1 MAFNRE
7 QMIFSLIRKI
17 LLIFSVLVIAF
28 IGLDLITG
36 ADFTNKHLIAIVGVT
51 LIQTGMF
58 FLNKMKEQYFLKKLI
73 TILVLFIFIG
83 VAIFNLLGTSVL
95 YGWALLFMP
104 VMLSILFTDAILYYS
119 TNIISVTLFF
129 ALLVIKDDIF
139 PTDKEV
145 LIVLYFMI
153 GFSAWIIRN
162 TNKKVLIHLEEQ
174 INLVNVEKEN
184 NQRVSKLIKDGA
196 ENIYKELSL
205 LSEQASTFNES
216 SSELK
221 FAVEDIARGAS
232 DQENNMRTTHDNL
245 KELGSV
251 IENIKSTLLDF
262 QKDFDITNNANNTN
276 IDLMNQLNHA
286 NKDNIVKNDA
296 VVKAINTLES
306 AVNNII
312 SITATIHSF
321 AEQTNLLA
329 LNASI
334 ESARAGEA
342 GRGFAVVAEEIRKLA
357 EETSTSAKNI
367 EDTIDDVKNQIDE
380 TVKLVD
386 DVNQQT
392 QTLGLLSNQVLE
404 ASHKLNDVILKNVD
418 EVKILAD
425 QVHHVNETKDHTIES
440 INYLSSITKEFAAN
454 SEEASAS
461 LIDQLEKTDVISK
474 SIESIRKENEKLISN

>member
-1 MAFNRE
+1 MEFNRE

-17 LLIFSVLVIAF
+17 LLIFSGLVIVF
-28 IGLDLITG
+28 IGLDLVAGT
-36 ADFTNKHLIAIVGVT
+36 DFSDKHLIAIIGVI

-58 FLNKMKEQYFLKKLI
+58 FLNRLKDQYFLKKLI
-73 TILVLFIFIG
+73 TTLVLFIFIG
-83 VAIFNLLGTSVL
+83 LAIFNLLGQSVL

-104 VMLSILFTDAILYYS
+104 VMISILFIDGILYYG
-119 TNIISVTLFF
+119 TNIVGFVLFF
-129 ALLVIKDDIF
+129 ALIIVKDDIF
-139 PTDKEV
+139 PTDREV

-153 GFSAWIIRN
+153 ALSAWIIRN
-162 TNKKVLIHLEEQ
+162 TNKKVLIHLEDQ
-174 INLVNVEKEN
+174 IELVSVEKEN
-184 NQRVSKLIKDGA
+184 NQRVSNLIKDGA
-196 ENIYKELSL
+196 ETIYNELSL

-221 FAVEDIARGAS
+221 IAVEDIARGAS
-232 DQENNMRTTHDNL
+232 DQENNMRATHDNL
-245 KELGSV
+245 NELGSV
-251 IENIKSTLLDF
+251 IENIKATLLDF
-262 QKDFDITNNANNTN
+262 QKDFEVTNNANNTN
-276 IDLMNQLNHA
+276 IELMNQLDHA

-296 VVKAINTLES
+296 VVKAISTLES

-312 SITATIHSF
+312 SITATIHGF

-357 EETSTSAKNI
+357 EDTSTSARNI
-367 EDTIDDVKNQIDE
+367 EDTIEDVKNQIDD

-392 QTLGLLSNQVLE
+392 QTLGQLSNQVLD
-404 ASHKLNDVILKNVD
+404 ASHTLNDVILKNVE

-461 LIDQLEKTDVISK
+461 LIDQLEKTEVISN
-474 SIESIRKENEKLISN
+474 SIESIRKENEKLISD